1 MIRNKEETKA
11 RILAAVGSVLARSGF
26 QKVGVNA
33 IAKEA
38 GVDKVLIY
46 RYFENLA
53 SLLGAY
59 GCSSD
64 FWLTLDEVVDREML
78 ADEKIPFAN
87 KMTSMLLRFLHG
99 LQKRPVTQ
107 EIMRWEL
114 LEQNELTDELH
125 KVREDLGKSLLDILQ
140 SQEAIA
146 EEVDLPAI
154 SAVLGAGLVFL
165 LLKSKTN
172 NCFLGVDLQSPEGWQ
187 RIESAVTYI
196 VQATLQKIETEK

>member
-1 MIRNKEETKA
+1 MIRNKEDTKA

-26 QKVGVNA
+26 QKLGVNA

-59 GCSSD
+59 GCSGD
-64 FWLTLDEVVDREML
+64 FWLSLDEIVDREMFE
-78 ADEKIPFAN
+78 DEEVPFAD
-87 KMTSMLLRFLHG
+87 KITSMLLSFLHG

-125 KVREDLGKSLLDILQ
+125 KVREDLGQAVLGVLQ
-140 SQEAIA
+140 SPTPISED
-146 EEVDLPAI
+146 EVDLPAI
-154 SAVLGAGLVFL
+154 CAVLGAGMAFL

-187 RIESAVTYI
+187 RIESAVAQI
-196 VQATLQKIETEK
+196 VQSTLNQSK

>member
-1 MIRNKEETKA
+1 MIRNKEDTKA

-53 SLLGAY
+53 SLLGEY

-64 FWLTLDEVVDREML
+64 FWLTLDEILNRDMFEN
-78 ADEKIPFAN
+78 AEIPFAD
-87 KMTSMLLRFLHG
+87 KITDMLLNFLHG

-125 KVREDLGKSLLDILQ
+125 KVREDLGKSVLGILQ
-140 SQEAIA
+140 SQENPSEAI
-146 EEVDLPAI
+146 DLPAI
-154 SAVLGAGLVFL
+154 TALMGAGLVFL

-172 NCFLGVDLQSPEGWQ
+172 NCFLGIDLQSPEGWQ
-187 RIESAVTYI
+187 RIESAVSYI
-196 VQATLQKIETEK
+196 FQATLAQPE